1 MGVTDVPQWLP
12 SAFVRSV
19 LAVGATAPR
28 EEIEETCRRLLARW
42 QEPDRHFHNLKHLV
56 DVLARV
62 DELAEETHHP
72 DVVRLAT
79 WYHGAVFS
87 STPSKAY
94 SRSGGE
100 DEVASAELATTELTA
115 LGVPE
120 KVTARVAYL
129 ILNLKRHD
137 ADPRDIDA
145 LALCDADLA
154 VLAADPQHYRAY
166 RTAVREEYAHL
177 PLRHYLEARRAIV
190 TKLLGRRQIFL
201 SPLGGQWEDSAR
213 ENLQAE
219 LERLRGELAVLG
231 TPAPGDSV
239 TEAEAAHGLVA
250 SEAGPGKRGTAEP
263 HASVVRPHDL
273 GPLSAATPASTVGPR
288 GAESGPPG
296 VPGAGAAVVP
306 VRPAPSAVSPARAA
320 TSPTPAEAGRTP
332 VPVEPRTAQVSSLEA
347 MPDDLDPLAPRPQ
360 VDDDAPAGRRA
371 AAQSSRERIEE
382 AVRQARAERERSQRD
397 RLAAVRAEREEAQAA
412 FRERRQARSAASP
425 DTADPGL
432 DRPAGPPVPVPP
444 QHGMER
450 EPELLEPR
458 RKRDKRA
465 R

>member
-28 EEIEETCRRLLARW
+28 EEIEETCSRLLARW

-100 DEVASAELATTELTA
+100 DEVASAELATTELAA

-154 VLAADPQHYRAY
+154 VLAADPQHYRSY
-166 RTAVREEYAHL
+166 RKAVREEYAHL
-177 PLRHYLEARRAIV
+177 PLRHYLEARMAIV
-190 TKLLGRRQIFL
+190 TKLLARRQIFL
-201 SPLGGQWEDSAR
+201 SPLGEQWEDSAR
-213 ENLQAE
+213 ENLHAE

-250 SEAGPGKRGTAEP
+250 AEAGPGKRVTAEAHP
-263 HASVVRPHDL
+263 LVVRPHDL
-273 GPLSAATPASTVGPR
+273 GPLSAATPASTAGRGPEAAPAA
-288 GAESGPPG
+288 GTP

-306 VRPAPSAVSPARAA
+306 ARVVPSAVTPARAA
-320 TSPTPAEAGRTP
+320 TPAETGRTPAEP
-332 VPVEPRTAQVSSLEA
+332 VSSLEA
-347 MPDDLDPLAPRPQ
+347 MPDDLDQLAPRQ
-360 VDDDAPAGRRA
+360 LDDAPAARRA
-371 AAQSSRERIEE
+371 VAQSSRDRIEE

-397 RLAAVRAEREEAQAA
+397 RLAGMRAEREEAQAA
-412 FRERRQARSAASP
+412 FRERRQARSAPSP
-425 DTADPGL
+425 DTAEPDG
-432 DRPAGPPVPVPP
+432 DRPAAPPVAVPP

-458 RKRDKRA
+458 RKRDKRP